1 MIVHGEKMAIYLF
14 FFACLELA
22 GLIKLGQTI
31 GAGSLLGLILLT
43 GIIGMLCLRL
53 GGRGAIIRVMTGLAQ
68 ERVTLRRLA
77 LRRSLFPMFA
87 GILLIIPGVLSD
99 LVGIILIAL
108 YLTGRTRPQP
118 PSREKGE
125 VIDIDYQVH
134 EDSD

>member
-1 MIVHGEKMAIYLF
+1 MIVHGEKMPIYLF
-14 FFACLELA
+14 LFACLELA
-22 GLIKLGQTI
+22 GLIRLGQTI

-53 GGRGAIIRVMTGLAQ
+53 GGRGAIIRVMMGLAQ
-68 ERVTLRRLA
+68 ERLTLRQLA

-87 GILLIIPGVLSD
+87 GILLIIPGLLSD

-108 YLTGRTRPQP
+108 YLIGRPRPQP